1 MKDRGMLRTRPTKA
15 IPRTVL
21 AGVGRAVSTTRRW
34 KMYQWTLPMMMRTM
48 LRNVRK
54 VRQLRISSRVFDH
67 TVPPGSPNRNQEM

>member
-1 MKDRGMLRTRPTKA
+1 
-15 IPRTVL
+15 
-21 AGVGRAVSTTRRW
+21 
-34 KMYQWTLPMMMRTM
+34 MMMRTM